1 MATAEYNLN
10 QIPYDYTMEVTNR
23 LKELDLIDKI
33 PEELWMEIH
42 NIVQEAVVKIIPKK
56 KGQGETL
63 EKQPNEVEIGKLP
76 EKKFRIMIVKLIQ
89 GLKEWK

>member
-1 MATAEYNLN
+1 
-10 QIPYDYTMEVTNR
+10 MEVTNR

-89 GLKEWK
+89 GLREWK

>member
-89 GLKEWK
+89 GLKEWN

>member
-89 GLKEWK
+89 GLKELK